1 MFDDFIKFLIPRGSS
16 SALVEANRGVRLLSS
31 EPARAGNE
39 MLFIYIL
46 LRKVYIN
53 RFKFITDILF
63 LLFIGIILQSFIILA
78 LTICFIFFNLNIK
91 SFLYLSIVSLFLINL
106 DLILWKSF

>member
-1 MFDDFIKFLIPRGSS
+1 
-16 SALVEANRGVRLLSS
+16 
-31 EPARAGNE
+31 

-106 DLILWKSF
+106 DLNLFYGRAFDLIFEIVDLNNYESILFLLTDTWVTD